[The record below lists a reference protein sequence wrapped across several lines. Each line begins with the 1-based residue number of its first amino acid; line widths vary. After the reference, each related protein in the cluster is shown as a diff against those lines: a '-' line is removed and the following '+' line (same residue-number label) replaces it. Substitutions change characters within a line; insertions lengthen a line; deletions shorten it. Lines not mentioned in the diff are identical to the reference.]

1 MNAARN
7 SALVRGLRHAKHAIP
22 YRDVH
27 LFPFLQKRFGVVML
41 HQRLCVCV
49 RERVKVTAHLRHTF
63 GNQVNYM
70 CFILTC
76 GDVAEGPGMGTKLG
90 GRCLVDTVDGGPPSQ
105 VKIME

>member
-1 MNAARN
+1 M
-7 SALVRGLRHAKHAIP
+7 
-22 YRDVH
+22 
-27 LFPFLQKRFGVVML
+27 
-41 HQRLCVCV
+41 CV

-105 VKIME
+105 VNIMEKGPCTDAMAHDASSSLIS